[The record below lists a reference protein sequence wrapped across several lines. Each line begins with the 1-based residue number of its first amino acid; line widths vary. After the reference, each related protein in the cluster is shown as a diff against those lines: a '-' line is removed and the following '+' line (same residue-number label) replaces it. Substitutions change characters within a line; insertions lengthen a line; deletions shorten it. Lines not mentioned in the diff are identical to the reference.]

1 MKRLAIILSMLL
13 ATIMLASCNFSQ
25 DKEIKINE
33 NLTRS
38 EFVEM
43 DYAAQRSILGQ
54 ISPETKYELYKYKY
68 AIDLKENNFT
78 KEEREAIDKYLNK
91 YLNSETFLNRIPAE
105 EENEL
110 ITYFQ
115 EELKWTNN
123 QIHGFFMTPMTLKE
137 FNEKGWQF

>member
-1 MKRLAIILSMLL
+1 MKKIIIALTLSLIL
-13 ATIMLASCNFSQ
+13 GSCTFTSKN
-25 DKEIKINE
+25 EIKIND

-38 EFVEM
+38 EFVKM

-78 KEEREAIDKYLNK
+78 KQEREAIDKFLNK
-91 YLNSETFLNRIPAE
+91 FLKIETFINGIPVE

-110 ITYFQ
+110 FTYFQ

-123 QIHGFFMTPMTLKE
+123 QIHGFFMTPNNNTAGTISRCM
-137 FNEKGWQF
+137 

>member
-1 MKRLAIILSMLL
+1 MKKIIITLTLSLIL
-13 ATIMLASCNFSQ
+13 GSCTFTSKN
-25 DKEIKINE
+25 EIKIND

-38 EFVEM
+38 EFVKM

-68 AIDLKENNFT
+68 AIDLKEHDFT

-91 YLNSETFLNRIPAE
+91 YLNTETFLNGIPEE

>member
-38 EFVEM
+38 EFVKM

-68 AIDLKENNFT
+68 AIDLKEHDFT

-91 YLNSETFLNRIPAE
+91 YLNTETFLNGIPEE

>member
-1 MKRLAIILSMLL
+1 MKKIIITLTLSLIL
-13 ATIMLASCNFSQ
+13 GSCTFTSKN
-25 DKEIKINE
+25 EIKIND

-38 EFVEM
+38 EFVKM
-43 DYAAQRSILGQ
+43 DYAAQRSILGH

-68 AIDLKENNFT
+68 AIDLKENTFT
-78 KEEREAIDKYLNK
+78 KQEREAIDKFLNK
-91 YLNSETFLNRIPAE
+91 FLKIETFINGIPAE

-110 ITYFQ
+110 FTYFQ

>member
-1 MKRLAIILSMLL
+1 MKKIIITLTLSLIL
-13 ATIMLASCNFSQ
+13 GSCTFTSKN
-25 DKEIKINE
+25 EIKIND

-68 AIDLKENNFT
+68 AIDLKEHDFT

-91 YLNSETFLNRIPAE
+91 FLKIETFINGIPAE

-110 ITYFQ
+110 FTYFQ

>member
-13 ATIMLASCNFSQ
+13 ATIMLPSCNFSQ

-38 EFVEM
+38 EFVKM

-91 YLNSETFLNRIPAE
+91 YLNSETFLNGIPAE

>member
-1 MKRLAIILSMLL
+1 MKKIIITLTLSLIL
-13 ATIMLASCNFSQ
+13 GSCTFTSKN
-25 DKEIKINE
+25 EIKIND

-38 EFVEM
+38 EFVKM
-43 DYAAQRSILGQ
+43 DYAAQRSILGK

-78 KEEREAIDKYLNK
+78 KQEREAIDKFLNK
-91 YLNSETFLNRIPAE
+91 FLKIETFINGIPAE

-110 ITYFQ
+110 FTYFQ

>member
-1 MKRLAIILSMLL
+1 MKKLAIILSVLL
-13 ATIMLASCNFSQ
+13 ASIMLASCTFSNNQ
-25 DKEIKINE
+25 EIKIKD

-38 EFVEM
+38 EFVKM

-68 AIDLKENNFT
+68 AIDLKENTFT
-78 KEEREAIDKYLNK
+78 KQEREAIDKFLNK
-91 YLNSETFLNRIPAE
+91 FLKIETFINGIPAE

-110 ITYFQ
+110 ISYFQ

>member
-1 MKRLAIILSMLL
+1 MKKIIITLTLSLIL
-13 ATIMLASCNFSQ
+13 GSCTFTSKN
-25 DKEIKINE
+25 EIKIND

-38 EFVEM
+38 EFVKM

-68 AIDLKENNFT
+68 AIDLKEHDFT

-91 YLNSETFLNRIPAE
+91 YLNTETFLNGIPEE

-110 ITYFQ
+110 FTYFQ